1 MYKGDDMKSSFSGV
15 ADETQQSIFDSF
27 QSFGS
32 LNDHTIQ
39 ESFGMELEST
49 FEEKDESIPVDHC
62 FSSMEE
68 SHAEINT
75 EELIP
80 EQTFLSSRSQSPAE
94 SSKLIPE
101 QTFLSSRSQSPAESS
116 INTVENDLSRNH
128 DEDAGMGKHGGKPK
142 RPLSAYN
149 LYFQLERERLIDGTA
164 DTEFTAEEVERV
176 AAARRHVGGSDD
188 KPKRKH
194 RKSHGKI
201 SFAELART
209 IANKWKTLQP
219 SQKDLLLERAAME
232 KARYLRE
239 LEEWTKMKNAEFGN
253 SMTNTSFLSMGESC
267 GFMKDTNFPAI
278 VTPTSQGR
286 SLVEMMSVGYGVPQL
301 NSRVTSCNGQEFIRD
316 DRMMNLQ
323 RQFIAREILAMEDM
337 LPSSPRDVRFNNMDS
352 VEMSNACDFGNYNMN
367 CNNGMNT
374 MHGTSHMYES
384 VPYGCETKDFM
395 APSAKQSMSFDY
407 LRSNSMNQESQFLDE
422 CQTQVFPMYQG
433 QQQQYSLEQGSM
445 IHRRFTFPSYRRTC
459 PPMPMSHQQSDFSLG
474 TQQDLFTS
482 CEGNMMSSIP
492 ARFEDEYV
500 Q

>member
-1 MYKGDDMKSSFSGV
+1 MYKGDVIKSSFSCV

-32 LNDHTIQ
+32 LNDHTII

-49 FEEKDESIPVDHC
+49 YGEKEESLPVEHC

-75 EELIP
+75 EELVP
-80 EQTFLSSRSQSPAE
+80 ERTFLSPRSQSPAE
-94 SSKLIPE
+94 SSV
-101 QTFLSSRSQSPAESS
+101 
-116 INTVENDLSRNH
+116 NTAENDQLRSH
-128 DEDAGMGKHGGKPK
+128 DEDFGMEKYGGKPK

-164 DTEFTAEEVERV
+164 ETEFTAEEVERV
-176 AAARRHVGGSDD
+176 AAAKRHVGGSDD

-239 LEEWTKMKNAEFGN
+239 LEEWTKMKNVELGN
-253 SMTNTSFLSMGESC
+253 SMSHPSYFSMGERS
-267 GFMKDTNFPAI
+267 GFMKETNCPAI
-278 VTPTSQGR
+278 VTPTPQGR
-286 SLVEMMSVGYGVPQL
+286 SLVEMMSAGYDFPQL
-301 NSRVTSCNGQEFIRD
+301 NSPVTTCNGHQFIRN

-323 RQFIAREILAMEDM
+323 RQFIAREILSMEDM
-337 LPSSPRDVRFNNMDS
+337 QPSNPENVCFNNMAS
-352 VEMSNACDFGNYNMN
+352 VQMFNHCDFGSFNMN
-367 CNNGMNT
+367 SNNGMNNVFNN
-374 MHGTSHMYES
+374 SHMYES
-384 VPYGCETKDFM
+384 MPYGCETNGIVV
-395 APSAKQSMSFDY
+395 PTGKQSMSFDY
-407 LRSNSMNQESQFLDE
+407 SPCNSMNQESQYLDE
-422 CQTQVFPMYQG
+422 CQTQVFPVFQG
-433 QQQQYSLEQGSM
+433 QQQQHYSLDQGP
-445 IHRRFTFPSYRRTC
+445 IIQRRFTFPSCRRTC
-459 PPMPMSHQQSDFSLG
+459 RPMSMTHQSNDFSFG
-474 TQQDLFTS
+474 AQQNLYAPG
-482 CEGNMMSSIP
+482 EENMMNTIP
-492 ARFEDEYV
+492 ATFEDDYV